1 MPISLTCND
10 IAKLKFSPSNYN
22 ILIVEDSKSMNKMIT
37 RSFTHLGFK
46 CHSALTLFEAR
57 KILATNSIDYI
68 LLDINLPD
76 GNGFEI
82 IMELEKSKEKIF
94 VLTGESDKNFQES
107 IYKKG
112 VIDFIV
118 KDADFF
124 YKIDQIIVSI
134 ENLDKNKQKTIL
146 IVDDSLTIQAQLKE
160 ILENR
165 NYKTAIASDPLSAL
179 KIINE
184 IKIDLMLL
192 DVELAN
198 DNGIEFLHKNKN
210 LIVVKK
216 NIPVMMI
223 SENIDTSVIRDG
235 LKSGAVDI
243 IKKPYVLEEI
253 ILKVNLWIDYRRK
266 EDEVQC
272 STAILAEYKDAVDER
287 SIVSKS
293 DLDGVITYVNKHF
306 CDISGYS
313 AEELL
318 GQNHSIVRHQD
329 MQDEV
334 FKELWYTIKEL
345 KKSWKGKVKNR
356 KKDGSY
362 YWVDA
367 LIKPIID
374 KDGKIVEFI
383 GLRSDITEIEN
394 YKELLK
400 DKLKDTSKSLDE
412 NINYTEQY
420 EESINTFTAIIKTD
434 INNNITYI
442 NEEFSK
448 ISGYSEDELIGMNC
462 SEIRHKSHI
471 LSGDCIAL
479 AKKLSSNEHVSM
491 TFKNIAKDGTVYV
504 VETLAY
510 PISNLKGEVVE
521 HLQLMHDITELRN
534 LHQEIEDT
542 QREIVYKM
550 GEIGESRSKETG
562 NHVKRVAEYSK
573 QLAILYGL
581 SEEESEIL
589 FTASPMHDIGKVAI
603 ADSILKK
610 EGPLT
615 PEEFDIMKT
624 HTEIG
629 YNILKGSSRKVLEAA
644 AIVSN
649 EHHEK
654 WDGSG
659 YPRGLEG
666 ENIHI
671 YGRITAIADVF
682 DALGSSRCYK
692 KSWEDSEIF
701 KLLEEQKGKQFDP
714 KLVELFLT
722 NTSIFTVIRDKYSD
736 VVNLD

>member
-1 MPISLTCND
+1 MPIELTCHD
-10 IAKLKFSPSNYN
+10 IANFKFLTSNYN
-22 ILIVEDSKSMNKMIT
+22 ILIVEDSKSMNKMVT
-37 RSFTHLGFK
+37 RSFSTLGFN
-46 CHSALTLFEAR
+46 CYSALNLKDAR
-57 KILATNSIDYI
+57 EILSTYSIDYI
-68 LLDINLPD
+68 LLDIHLPD
-76 GNGFEI
+76 GNGSEI
-82 IMELEKSKEKIF
+82 ISELEKSKEKIF
-94 VLTGESDKNFQES
+94 VLTGESDKDFQES

-118 KDADFF
+118 KDSDFF

-134 ENLDKNKQKTIL
+134 ENLEKNKQKTIL
-146 IVDDSLTIQAQLKE
+146 IVDDSKMVQTQLQE

-165 NYKTAIASDPLSAL
+165 NYNTVVAFDTISAL
-179 KIINE
+179 KILNE

-192 DVELAN
+192 DVELED
-198 DNGIEFLHKNKN
+198 DNGIEFLNKNKN

-216 NIPVMMI
+216 SIPVIMI
-223 SENIDTSVIRDG
+223 SDSVDTSVIRDG

-272 STAILAEYKDAVDER
+272 STAILEEYKDAVDER
-287 SIVSKS
+287 SIVSKA
-293 DLDGVITYVNKHF
+293 DLNGIITYVNEQF
-306 CDISGYS
+306 CTLSGYS
-313 AEELL
+313 ENELL
-318 GQNHSIVRHQD
+318 GQNHNIVRHPD
-329 MQDEV
+329 MDGEI

-400 DKLKDTSKSLDE
+400 DKLSDTSKSLDE
-412 NINYTEQY
+412 NINYTAQY
-420 EESINTFTAIIKTD
+420 EEAINTFTAILKTD
-434 INNNITYI
+434 RNNNITYI
-442 NEEFSK
+442 NEEFAK
-448 ISGYSEDELIGMNC
+448 LSGYSEDEIIGMNC
-462 SEIRHKSHI
+462 ADMRHENHI
-471 LSGDCIAL
+471 KAGDCDNLANTLAL
-479 AKKLSSNEHVSM
+479 NNHMAI
-491 TFKNIAKDGTVYV
+491 TFTNIAKDGSSYV
-504 VETLAY
+504 VETIAY
-510 PISNLKGEVVE
+510 PISNLNGEVVE

-534 LHQEIEDT
+534 LHIEIEDT

-615 PEEFDIMKT
+615 PEEFEIMKT

-671 YGRITAIADVF
+671 YGRITAVADVF
-682 DALGSSRCYK
+682 DALGSNRCYK
-692 KSWEDSEIF
+692 KSWDDSEIY

-714 KLVELFLT
+714 TIVELFLG
-722 NTSIFTVIRDKYSD
+722 NKSIFTAIRDKYSD
-736 VVNLD
+736 FLN